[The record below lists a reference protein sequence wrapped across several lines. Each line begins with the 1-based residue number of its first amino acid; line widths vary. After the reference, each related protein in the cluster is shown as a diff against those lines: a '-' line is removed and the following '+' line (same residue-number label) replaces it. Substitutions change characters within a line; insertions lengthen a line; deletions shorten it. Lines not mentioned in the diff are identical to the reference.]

1 MGRLPTTYYA
11 LTMLRNL
18 FSCFLLLLCTQ
29 TTQAQTARTF
39 QNFFLEGSHVGSV
52 YGDVGFD
59 FSDFDGGNVINLGGQ
74 VGFPIGRSFELGVAL
89 DFITIDPEVG
99 NNRSGLSDLAV
110 IGRYLVSQGET
121 DISVGGGLTLP
132 VGDEDVGQG
141 EGININVFG
150 ALRHMANRKLGIT
163 GVFGVDFIEQND
175 DYDASLRLG
184 GGLIYRSSPKL
195 QLIGELSF
203 LTDVE
208 YALLSFGV
216 DYRLN
221 SGARLRPALGLGVD
235 DGAPDFE
242 LLFRF
247 LFL

>member
-1 MGRLPTTYYA
+1 
-11 LTMLRNL
+11 MLRL
-18 FSCFLLLLCTQ
+18 LLSITLLLLCTN
-29 TTQAQTARTF
+29 TASAQNARTF
-39 QNFFLEGSHVGSV
+39 QNFFLDGSHVGSV
-52 YGDVGFD
+52 YGDAGLG
-59 FSDFDGGNVINLGGQ
+59 FSDFDRRNVVNLGGQ
-74 VGFPIGRSFELGVAL
+74 VGFPIGRSFELGVML

-99 NNRSGLSDLAV
+99 NNRSGLSDLGIV
-110 IGRYLVSQGET
+110 GRYLVSSGET

-132 VGDEDVGQG
+132 IGDEDVGQG
-141 EGININVFG
+141 DDVNINVFG
-150 ALRHMANRKLGIT
+150 ALRHTASATLGIT
-163 GVFGVDFIEQND
+163 GVLGVDFLEEGD

-184 GGLIYRSSPKL
+184 GGLIYRSSPRL

-216 DYRLN
+216 DYRMN
-221 SGARLRPALGLGVD
+221 SGSRLRPALGLGVD